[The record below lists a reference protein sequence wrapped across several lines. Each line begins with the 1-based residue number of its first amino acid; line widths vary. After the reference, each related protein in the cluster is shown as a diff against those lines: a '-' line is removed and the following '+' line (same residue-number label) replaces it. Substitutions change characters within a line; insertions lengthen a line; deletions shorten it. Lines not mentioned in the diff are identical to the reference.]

1 MPSSVTYRQITY
13 RLLPEKRS
21 TWRRLEAMLDAQRRL
36 YNAALE
42 ERIDCYRKSGKSLTY
57 FDQAKS
63 LTVCRRT
70 LPDMA
75 AVPVAI
81 QRGTLKR
88 LDHAFKGFFQ
98 RASQRGAGFPRF
110 QGHRHFNSL
119 SVVSGVKVEGN
130 RLRIPGLGWLT
141 IRRRGGNPWSHGK
154 PVSSVLKREEG
165 RWKAVV
171 CYAVPLAEREDNG
184 HAIGVDMNAGQVA
197 TSDGEI
203 LRLPSSRRL
212 EARARRHARKLA
224 RQRRGSKRREKTRR
238 RLAKT
243 RRHMAMK
250 RHDWQHRV
258 SRRLSDAAGTVV
270 IEDLKVRTMTR
281 SARGTKEEPG
291 RKVRSKAGLN
301 RVILETGWSSFRRM
315 LEYKARRVVT
325 VNPAWTSQTCAACGV
340 TSAQSRRTRDRFQCV
355 ACGHADH
362 ADLNAAANI
371 LASGTG
377 ASARGGCRVAGPVN
391 REIDRRMAA

>member
-1 MPSSVTYRQITY
+1 MSSSVTYRQIVY

-21 TWRRLEAMLDAQRRL
+21 AWRLLDIMLDTQHHL

-42 ERIDCYRKSGKSLTY
+42 ERVDCYRKTGKTLTY

-88 LDHAFKGFFQ
+88 LDHAFKGFF
-98 RASQRGAGFPRF
+98 RRVSQGGAGFPRF
-110 QGHRHFNSL
+110 QGRRHFNSL
-119 SVVSGVKVEGN
+119 SVVSGVTVEGN
-130 RLRIPGLGWLT
+130 RLRIPGFDWLT
-141 IRRRGGNPWSHGK
+141 IRHRGGNPWPHGK
-154 PVSSVLKREEG
+154 PVSAVLKREDG

-171 CYAVPLAEREDNG
+171 CYAVSVPESEDNG
-184 HAIGVDMNAGQVA
+184 HVIGVDMNAGAVA

-203 LRLPSSRRL
+203 MRLPKSRRL
-212 EARARRHARKLA
+212 EARARRYRKQLA
-224 RQRRGSKRREKTRR
+224 RQRRGSRRREKTRR
-238 RLAKT
+238 RLSKT
-243 RRHMAMK
+243 TRHMAMK
-250 RHDWQHRV
+250 RHDWQHHI
-258 SRRLSDAAGTVV
+258 SRRLADAAGTVV
-270 IEDLKVRTMTR
+270 VEDLKVRTMTR
-281 SARGTKEEPG
+281 SAKGTSEEPG
-291 RKVRSKAGLN
+291 RNVRSKAGLN

-315 LEYKARRVVT
+315 LDYKALRVIA
-325 VNPAWTSQTCAACGV
+325 VNPAYTSETCAACGA

-377 ASARGGCRVAGPVN
+377 ASARGGCRVVGPVN
-391 REIDRRMAA
+391 REIDRRKAA

>member
-1 MPSSVTYRQITY
+1 MPSSVTHRQITY

-21 TWRRLEAMLDAQRRL
+21 TWRRLDAMLDAQRRL

-42 ERIDCYRKSGKSLTY
+42 ERIDCYRKTGKSLTY

-98 RASQRGAGFPRF
+98 RASRGGAGFPRF

-130 RLRIPGLGWLT
+130 RLRVPGFGWLT

-154 PVSSVLKREEG
+154 PVSAVLKREEG

-171 CYAVPLAEREDNG
+171 CYAVSLPEREDNG
-184 HAIGVDMNAGQVA
+184 HVVGVDMNAGQVA

-203 LRLPSSRRL
+203 LRLPESRRL

-224 RQRRGSKRREKTRR
+224 RQCRGSKRREKTRR

-243 RRHMAMK
+243 RRRMAMK

-258 SRRLSDAAGTVV
+258 SRRLADAAGTVV
-270 IEDLKVRTMTR
+270 IEDLKVRNMTR

-291 RKVRSKAGLN
+291 RNVRSKAGLN

-377 ASARGGCRVAGPVN
+377 ASARGGCRVVGPVN

>member
-1 MPSSVTYRQITY
+1 MSSSVAYRQITF

-21 TWRRLEAMLDAQRRL
+21 TWRRLEAMLDTQRCL

-42 ERIDCYRKSGKSLTY
+42 ERIDCYRKTGKSLTY

-63 LTVCRRT
+63 LTVCREA

-88 LDHAFKGFFQ
+88 LDHAFKGFFRRVKQ
-98 RASQRGAGFPRF
+98 GGAGFPRF
-110 QGHRHFNSL
+110 QGRRHFNSL
-119 SVVSGVKVEGN
+119 SVVSGVRVEGS

-141 IRRRGGNPWSHGK
+141 IRRRGGNPWPQGT
-154 PVSSVLKREEG
+154 PVSAVLKREEG

-171 CYAVPLAEREDNG
+171 CHAVSLPESDDNG
-184 HAIGVDMNAGQVA
+184 HAVGVDVNAGQVA

-203 LRLPSSRRL
+203 LRLERSRRL
-212 EARARRHARKLA
+212 EARARRCAKQLA
-224 RQRRGSKRREKTRR
+224 RQRRGSRRREKTRR

-243 RRHMAMK
+243 TRHMAMK
-250 RHDWQHRV
+250 RHDWQHHV
-258 SRRLSDAAGTVV
+258 SRRLSETAGTVV
-270 IEDLKVRTMTR
+270 VEDLKVRTMTR

-291 RKVRSKAGLN
+291 RHVRSKAGLN

-315 LEYKARRVVT
+315 LDYKVHRVIA
-325 VNPAWTSQTCAACGV
+325 VNPAYSSQTCAACGV
-340 TSAQSRRTRDRFQCV
+340 TSAQSRRTRDLFQCV

-371 LASGTG
+371 LASGTE

>member
-1 MPSSVTYRQITY
+1 MPSPVTYRQITY

-21 TWRRLEAMLDAQRRL
+21 AWRRLEAMLHSQRHL

-42 ERIDCYRKSGKSLTY
+42 ERIDGYRKTGKSLTY

-75 AVPVAI
+75 ATPVAI

-98 RASQRGAGFPRF
+98 RASQGGAGFPRF

-141 IRRRGGNPWSHGK
+141 IRRRGGNPWSHGN
-154 PVSSVLKREEG
+154 PVSAVLKREEG

-171 CYAVPLAEREDNG
+171 CYAVSLAEPEDNG

-203 LRLPSSRRL
+203 MRLPSSRRL

-243 RRHMAMK
+243 RRRMAMK

-270 IEDLKVRTMTR
+270 IEDLKVRNMTR
-281 SARGTKEEPG
+281 SAGGHEGGTRTQRALQGWSQPCHPGDRLVIVPENAGVQGPPCRDGEPG
-291 RKVRSKAGLN
+291 LDQPDLCSVRRHERPITQDTGQVSMRGL
-301 RVILETGWSSFRRM
+301 RPCGSCRPQCSGEHTG
-315 LEYKARRVVT
+315 L
-325 VNPAWTSQTCAACGV
+325 G
-340 TSAQSRRTRDRFQCV
+340 D
-355 ACGHADH
+355 
-362 ADLNAAANI
+362 
-371 LASGTG
+371 
-377 ASARGGCRVAGPVN
+377 
-391 REIDRRMAA
+391 

>member
-21 TWRRLEAMLDAQRRL
+21 TWRRLEAMLDAQRHL

-42 ERIDCYRKSGKSLTY
+42 ERIDCYRKTGKSLTY

-63 LTVCRRT
+63 LTACRRA

-98 RASQRGAGFPRF
+98 RASQGGAGFPRF
-110 QGHRHFNSL
+110 QGRRHFNSL

-130 RLRIPGLGWLT
+130 CLRVPGFGWLT
-141 IRRRGGNPWSHGK
+141 IRRRGGNPWSRGK
-154 PVSSVLKREEG
+154 PVSAVLKREEG

-171 CYAVPLAEREDNG
+171 CYAVSLAEPEDNG

-203 LRLPSSRRL
+203 MRLPSSRRL
-212 EARARRHARKLA
+212 EARARRHVRKLA

-243 RRHMAMK
+243 RRRMAMK
-250 RHDWQHRV
+250 RHDWQHHV

-315 LEYKARRVVT
+315 LEYKAHRVVT
-325 VNPAWTSQTCAACGV
+325 VNPAFTSQTCAACGV

-391 REIDRRMAA
+391 REVDRRMAA